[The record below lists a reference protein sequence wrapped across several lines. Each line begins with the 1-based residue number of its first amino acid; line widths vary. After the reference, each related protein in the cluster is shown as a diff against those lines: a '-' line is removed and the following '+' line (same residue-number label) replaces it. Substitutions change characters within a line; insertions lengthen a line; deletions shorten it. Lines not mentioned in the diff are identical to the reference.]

1 MKNRYLYLFK
11 IGYLCSVF
19 VHQADVL
26 LHHAFEQRATINKLS
41 KPALST
47 GLYQHRTLKNLPL
60 LVTVSYTPAVITKL
74 NP

>member
-11 IGYLCSVF
+11 IGYLCSVL

-26 LHHAFEQRATINKLS
+26 LRHAFEQRATINKLS

-47 GLYQHRTLKNLPL
+47 GLYQ
-60 LVTVSYTPAVITKL
+60 TPDPKKYYPYWL
-74 NP
+74 Q